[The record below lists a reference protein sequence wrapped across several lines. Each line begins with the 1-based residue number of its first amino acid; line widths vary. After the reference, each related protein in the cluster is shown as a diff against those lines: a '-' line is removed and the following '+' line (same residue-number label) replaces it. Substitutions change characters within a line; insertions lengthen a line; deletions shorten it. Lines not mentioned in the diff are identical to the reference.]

1 MLSLLFTLAVI
12 ATISEVIIPLSF
24 LVYAYAKWMAFEPIE
39 MYRELDKRRK
49 LVDFYLPTILTIVI
63 IGGSIIATYSFEI
76 LSGKY
81 VPFLSSIKFGF
92 FIAYLSLLLWI
103 VFCLGFA
110 SRDAYKHLITKYGLT
125 EENARRISLFSKKKI
140 LENRFDKLDGQKSN

>member
-12 ATISEVIIPLSF
+12 ATISEVIIPLSV
-24 LVYAYAKWMAFEPIE
+24 LVYAYAKWMVFEPIE
-39 MYRELDKRRK
+39 MYRELDKHKK

-63 IGGSIIATYSFEI
+63 IGGFIIASYSFEI

-81 VPFLSSIKFGF
+81 VPFLSPIKFGF

-103 VFCLGFA
+103 VFSLGFS
-110 SRDAYKHLITKYGLT
+110 SRDTYKHLITKYGLT

-140 LENRFDKLDGQKSN
+140 LENRFDKLDGQKK